1 MSNAITRARALAA
14 LLALAAGALALPTG
28 PRAQSPQAATPA
40 AATTADVKV
49 DNFTF
54 SPPTLTVTPGTTVT
68 WVNQDD
74 IPHAVAAKDRSFRSK
89 TLDTDDRFSFT
100 FTTAGEFEYFCTL
113 HPHMVGKVVVKA
125 SN

>member
-1 MSNAITRARALAA
+1 MSNAIPRARALAA
-14 LLALAAGALALPTG
+14 LLTLSAGALALPAG

-40 AATTADVKV
+40 AVTTADVKV

-113 HPHMVGKVVVKA
+113 HPHMVGRVVVKA